1 MNRREKG
8 IFILGVI
15 LTGGLSLF
23 LSWST
28 LGVRFDAVI
37 HDQVYDTHTRDE
49 VRIVGIDDKSLQTLG
64 AWPWERDVFAS
75 TLNTLY
81 KKGARNVVFDILFL
95 EERGGDLAMR
105 NTLKNTGAATI
116 FASKLDQDKVLLESV
131 YKNTPNVLHGIAH
144 VYPDRDGKVRTIPLS
159 QTDINGTCS
168 PSLAYQAFIT
178 FTKKTE
184 VPCDTTPRWF
194 LFQEKA
200 PKTFSFV
207 DVLRGNIPDE
217 EIRGKVIF
225 IGSNSLDIEDHF
237 IGQTG
242 EKIPGVYVHA
252 SIFTTLLNNSFL
264 QSPSKLLYV
273 FAILLLA
280 IFGLLVIFRIKNVFL
295 QGAFLFGGAL
305 ICIVCTLVGFSLHY
319 LISLS
324 LLLFPY
330 LLISIYG
337 IFYRYISTERKNNY
351 IKELFGQYVHP
362 KVLSHILKSNDLKL
376 GGEKKYITILFS
388 DIRGFTTLTENMTP
402 ENLVETL
409 NAYLETMSPIIMKHD
424 GVIDK
429 YIGDAIMAFWNAPVE
444 VHNHE
449 EKAVKSS
456 LAMIDA
462 LSKMKT
468 DTPLAIGIGLHAGEV
483 IVGNIGSRARI
494 NYTIIGDA
502 VNACSRLEGLT
513 KKYGLQIIVSEQIK
527 NAITSPDIIWRP
539 IDVVRVK
546 GKSEV
551 MKLYEPM
558 LNTAENIQKIN
569 DSSVA
574 FTHYINGDF
583 DAASTL
589 YKRINDTYGAKMA
602 ERCDELYRHTPKSW
616 NSVWD
621 WDEK

>member
-1 MNRREKG
+1 MYRREKG

-15 LTGGLSLF
+15 LTGVFSLL

-37 HDQVYDTHTRDE
+37 HDQVYDTRTRDE
-49 VRIVGIDDKSLQTLG
+49 VRIVGIDDKSLQSLG
-64 AWPWERDVFAS
+64 AWPWKRDIFANAL
-75 TLNTLY
+75 TTLY
-81 KKGARNVVFDILFL
+81 KKGARNVVFDVLFL
-95 EERGGDLAMR
+95 EVRDGDLAMQ
-105 NTLKNTGAATI
+105 NALKNTGATTL

-131 YKNTPNVLHGIAH
+131 YKNTPNVSHGIAH
-144 VYPDRDGKVRTIPLS
+144 VYPDGDGKVRTIPLS
-159 QTDINGTCS
+159 QTDVHGTCS

-178 FTKKTE
+178 FTKQTD
-184 VPCDTTPRWF
+184 VTCDTNPRWF

-200 PKTFSFV
+200 PKTFSFI
-207 DVLRGNIPDE
+207 DVLHGDVPDE
-217 EIRGKVIF
+217 EIRDKVIF

-264 QSPSKLLYV
+264 QSPNKLLYV
-273 FAILLLA
+273 LA
-280 IFGLLVIFRIKNVFL
+280 IVILVAFGLLVIFRVKNIFL
-295 QGAFLFGGAL
+295 QGALLFGGAL

-319 LISLS
+319 LMSLS
-324 LLLFPY
+324 MLLFPY
-330 LLISIYG
+330 LFISMYG
-337 IFYRYISTERKNNY
+337 IFYRYIATERKNTY

-362 KVLSHILKSNDLKL
+362 KVLSHILKSNNLKL

-402 ENLVETL
+402 EKLVETL

-444 VHNHE
+444 VNNHE
-449 EKAVKSS
+449 EKAVRSS

-468 DTPLAIGIGLHAGEV
+468 ETPLAIGIGLHAGEA

-527 NAITSPDIIWRP
+527 NAITSSDIIWRP
-539 IDVVRVK
+539 VDIVRVK

-558 LNTAENIQKIN
+558 LKTDEHLQTIH
-569 DSSVA
+569 DSSIA
-574 FTHYINGDF
+574 FTHYIDGDF
-583 DAASTL
+583 DTARTL
-589 YKRINDTYGAKMA
+589 YKKNK
-602 ERCDELYRHTPKSW
+602 
-616 NSVWD
+616 
-621 WDEK
+621 